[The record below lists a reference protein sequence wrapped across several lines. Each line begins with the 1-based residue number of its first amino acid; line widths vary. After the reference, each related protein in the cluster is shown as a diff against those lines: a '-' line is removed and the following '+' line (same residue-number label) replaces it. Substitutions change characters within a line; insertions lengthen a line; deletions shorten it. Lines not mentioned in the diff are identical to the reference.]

1 MVNENMERKLRGNS
15 QYLANLEAR
24 LQHEVVKAAPLL
36 SSNLDALP
44 TAQLQQLVTA
54 QEEALKRARS
64 MLACRHSEEG
74 AAAVATAAAHAV
86 TGPSSPESLRTAGS
100 SRRDQV
106 GSVASSLESVTSV
119 ASGSSARVSP
129 GLAEASSVNSIRSTS
144 QSPAPHNMSMFYGGN
159 GSANNHYGQAA
170 GASAGF
176 PALGNGTFSSNGLLG
191 GSGLLSNGSRHSS
204 SNGLHHLW

>member
-1 MVNENMERKLRGNS
+1 MTLPSEVFCADCSLFAASFALLVMALTVLTDRLRNVM
-15 QYLANLEAR
+15 Q
-24 LQHEVVKAAPLL
+24 
-36 SSNLDALP
+36 
-44 TAQLQQLVTA
+44 
-54 QEEALKRARS
+54 
-64 MLACRHSEEG
+64 ACRHSEEG

-86 TGPSSPESLRTAGS
+86 TGPSSPESLRTGGS

-106 GSVASSLESVTSV
+106 GSVASSLESVTSA
-119 ASGSSARVSP
+119 ASGSSAQVSP
-129 GLAEASSVNSIRSTS
+129 GLAEMSSAMSSSRSTS

-159 GSANNHYGQAA
+159 GSAHNHFGQAA

-176 PALGNGTFSSNGLLG
+176 PALGNGTFNSNGLLG

>member
-1 MVNENMERKLRGNS
+1 MTISIKILCLGCSLSAAGFGHVIALTGFTD
-15 QYLANLEAR
+15 R
-24 LQHEVVKAAPLL
+24 LCCVMQ
-36 SSNLDALP
+36 
-44 TAQLQQLVTA
+44 
-54 QEEALKRARS
+54 
-64 MLACRHSEEG
+64 ACRHSEEG

-86 TGPSSPESLRTAGS
+86 TGPSSPESLRTGGS

-106 GSVASSLESVTSV
+106 GSVASSLESVTSA
-119 ASGSSARVSP
+119 ASGSSARLSP
-129 GLAEASSVNSIRSTS
+129 GLAETSSAMSSSRSTS

-159 GSANNHYGQAA
+159 SSAHIHFGQAA